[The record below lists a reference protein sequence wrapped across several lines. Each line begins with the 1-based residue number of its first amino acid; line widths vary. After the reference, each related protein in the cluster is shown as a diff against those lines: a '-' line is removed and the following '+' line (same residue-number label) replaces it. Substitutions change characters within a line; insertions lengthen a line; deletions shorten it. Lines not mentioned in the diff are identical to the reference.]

1 MESLEP
7 LPGVGVLAARIALA
21 ALFALGGLS
30 KLSGPDAIA
39 TAMVR
44 YRLFRKPNR
53 TFAYFLGV
61 AEAGTAVFL
70 LSPPPF
76 AALGCIAA
84 GLLSLG
90 FVAISVPA
98 LLRGDRFACGC
109 LFGQARLSWVV
120 VPVRGAA
127 MAVAAVIGG
136 VGPLV
141 VSVPVPAAVPA
152 AVGLAAIALGFPLAV
167 RVLGRMFAVGKK
179 VSRA

>member
-21 ALFALGGLS
+21 VLFALGGLS

-44 YRLFRKPNR
+44 YRLFRKPYR
-53 TFAYFLGV
+53 PVAYALGA
-61 AEAGTAVFL
+61 AEAGTAVLL

-76 AALGCIAA
+76 VALGCVAA

-109 LFGQARLSWVV
+109 LFGQAQLSWA

-127 MAVAAVIGG
+127 MVAAAVIGG

-141 VSVPVPAAVPA
+141 VSAPVSAAAVPA
-152 AVGLAAIALGFPLAV
+152 AVGIAAIALGFPLAA
-167 RVLGRMFAVGKK
+167 RILMRMFVVGKK